1 MALIDILEK
10 RAISARVDSN
20 VKFAVFSLD
29 GFTEE
34 LEGYA
39 LETGTL
45 LIDCG

>member
-34 LEGYA
+34 LEEYA